1 MKKNVNGVVVD
12 CTSEEIAYF
21 QSRQSEEVQFE
32 KKMNYLRMERNN
44 LLKQSDWA
52 VLPDSPI
59 TNKTDWQNYRQEL
72 RDITEGL
79 TTVEEVEA
87 VEFPTKP

>member
-12 CTSEEIAYF
+12 CTPEEIEYF
-21 QSRQSEEVQFE
+21 KSRQSEEVQFE
-32 KKMNYLRMERNN
+32 KKLNYLRMERNN

-59 TNKTDWQNYRQEL
+59 TNKTD
-72 RDITEGL
+72 
-79 TTVEEVEA
+79 
-87 VEFPTKP
+87 